1 MIDEAGVTELKIA
14 LRQKLDAQISERRSA
29 EGESG
34 SITDSRRLL
43 DEIVEKM
50 TVELQEQQDEC
61 LNRNEDEA
69 ARLFQAMRE
78 RLLPQV
84 ASEIAENLSD

>member
-1 MIDEAGVTELKIA
+1 VIDEAGVAELKTA

-29 EGESG
+29 EEESG
-34 SITDSRRLL
+34 SAVNSRRLL
-43 DEIVEKM
+43 DETVERM

-61 LNRNEDEA
+61 LSRNEDEA

-78 RLLPQV
+78 KLLPQV
-84 ASEIAENLSD
+84 ASEIAENLPD